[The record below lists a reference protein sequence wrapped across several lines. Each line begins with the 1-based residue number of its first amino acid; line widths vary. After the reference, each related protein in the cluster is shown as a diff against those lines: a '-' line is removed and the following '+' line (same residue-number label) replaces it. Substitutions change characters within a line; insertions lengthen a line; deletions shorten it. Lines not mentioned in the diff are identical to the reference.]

1 MQWSLGQEIEEKF
14 RMIVEK
20 FRMIVEKFR
29 QELWEKKKGNLDK
42 TLSNLCQG
50 LYFSS
55 VRTKSDNCLIA
66 FCTLNELFTQKVLF
80 R

>member
-1 MQWSLGQEIEEKF
+1 MQWSLGQEIE
-14 RMIVEK
+14 EK

-50 LYFSS
+50 LDGVPNFLGNY
-55 VRTKSDNCLIA
+55 KDIA
-66 FCTLNELFTQKVLF
+66 CVSEKRESGLRGKEK
-80 R
+80 

>member
-50 LYFSS
+50 LF
-55 VRTKSDNCLIA
+55 RTRWQQLDDVCKS
-66 FCTLNELFTQKVLF
+66 
-80 R
+80 